1 MVQFEIE
8 SNAPQVMRDLDALAR
23 KQLPFALATTLT
35 RVAQVSVQRKRKQ
48 MPNLFTVRSKAV
60 ERGITMQRA
69 EKRDWPNTKAV
80 VGSRDEFMV
89 LQEICGLKRPGS
101 GSNVA
106 IPSKAIQRT
115 ASGRVRASQKPKA
128 ILSKKSGS
136 IAKAG
141 GKPVI
146 RRKVTKRNNLG
157 IMFLLRPST
166 QIKPRLGLRV
176 TVQRVV
182 AQELGKT
189 FERSLDQALASA
201 KS

>member
-1 MVQFEIE
+1 MEVAVE
-8 SNAPQVMRDLDALAR
+8 SNALEVMRDLDDLGR

-35 RVAQVSVQRKRKQ
+35 KVAQVSVERKHKQ
-48 MPNLFTVRSKAV
+48 LPSLFMVRSKGVA
-60 ERGITMQRA
+60 RGITMTRA
-69 EKRDWPNTKAV
+69 EKKEWPNTQSV

-89 LQEICGLKRPGS
+89 LQEIGGLKRPGS

-106 IPSKAIQRT
+106 IPTKAIQRT

-136 IAKAG
+136 LAKAG

-166 QIKPRLGLRV
+166 RIKPRLGLRV
-176 TVQRVV
+176 TVERVV